1 MIQLLVI
8 LNYMFVFNL
17 IQWELPGVL
26 DSYILYVNNSAT
38 SAIVGRQEGASFV
51 NTLATVTMN
60 PGLNTTDLYRMRLR
74 TTGVSPVVVEGA
86 IERWDGSSWE
96 EIGRA
101 VVNDND
107 ATRIIT
113 PGSVGFS
120 GYVESSYRYD
130 NFYTVRLN
138 PWCCK

>member
-1 MIQLLVI
+1 M
-8 LNYMFVFNL
+8 
-17 IQWELPGVL
+17 L

-60 PGLNTTDLYRMRLR
+60 PGFEYNGFISDAFTYNGSESCLSWRGPLSVGM
-74 TTGVSPVVVEGA
+74 VVLGK
-86 IERWDGSSWE
+86 RF
-96 EIGRA
+96 GRA

-120 GYVESSYRYD
+120 GYVESSYR
-130 NFYTVRLN
+130 L
-138 PWCCK
+138 